1 MLASLFRPHSG
12 RHHSHESGVSPNS
25 RSRRRRI
32 HAETYHDEEQSEEE
46 ADIYEEEE
54 EEYDEH
60 EHDVEDEDGEE
71 DPLLP
76 IFSAEVLGQIRNQSK
91 DDELHGDEG

>member
-12 RHHSHESGVSPNS
+12 RHPSHESGVSPHS
-25 RSRRRRI
+25 RGRRRRVRT
-32 HAETYHDEEQSEEE
+32 ETYHDEEQSEEE
-46 ADIYEEEE
+46 ADVYEDE

-60 EHDVEDEDGEE
+60 EEEIEDEDGEE

-76 IFSAEVLGQIRNQSK
+76 IFSAEVLGQIRK
-91 DDELHGDEG
+91 RP